1 LDKRFYLILTSGAL
15 VLFMSIGALLARTN
29 PKDNSYAYLTIFSN
43 VLHLVDQNYV
53 EDVDFNKVMDSA
65 LHGMVE
71 NLDPE
76 SFFIKGSEIDS
87 YKKEIEENK
96 SKAGVG
102 LTVSRRLGMVMVIAV
117 EKDSPAAQANIKP
130 GDLIRSVN
138 DQYVQPLPTY
148 RIYSLIKGLA
158 GTSVKI
164 SIFKSALEKPQD
176 FTLVRKAT
184 RKPYTESY
192 VAQENIGYIGIRHLL
207 PGIDAEVERK
217 LEQYDQQG
225 IKNLIL
231 DLRGCTEE
239 DQDLALK
246 VADLFIGATPLLE
259 ISGRDGLVQT
269 INGDAKILY
278 KDTLLVLADYTTSG
292 GAEII
297 AGSIQDSGT
306 GKILGVRTF
315 GKGGIQKLIPA
326 GQNYLVLTTE
336 KYLTPKGKSILSNG
350 VEPAIPYKE
359 DVKSIDRPESEDIM
373 LEKAIDYLRHP
384 GELKK
389 AA

>member
-1 LDKRFYLILTSGAL
+1 
-15 VLFMSIGALLARTN
+15 M
-29 PKDNSYAYLTIFSN
+29 
-43 VLHLVDQNYV
+43 
-53 EDVDFNKVMDSA
+53 
-65 LHGMVE
+65 
-71 NLDPE
+71 
-76 SFFIKGSEIDS
+76 
-87 YKKEIEENK
+87 
-96 SKAGVG
+96 
-102 LTVSRRLGMVMVIAV
+102 
-117 EKDSPAAQANIKP
+117 EKDSAAAQSNIKP

-148 RIYSLIKGLA
+148 KVYSLIKGPA

-164 SIFKSALEKPQD
+164 SIFKSALEKPED
-176 FTLVRKAT
+176 FTLVRRAT

-192 VAQENIGYIGIRHLL
+192 VAQENIGYIGIHHLL
-207 PGIDAEVERK
+207 SGVETEVERK
-217 LEQYDQQG
+217 LEQYNQQG

-246 VADLFIGATPLLE
+246 VSDLFIGATPMLE
-259 ISGRDGLVQT
+259 ISGRDGILQT
-269 INGDAKILY
+269 VNGDAKVLF
-278 KDTLLVLADYTTSG
+278 KGNLLVLADYTTSG

-297 AGSIQDSGT
+297 AGALQDSGV
-306 GKILGVRTF
+306 GKVLGIRTF

-326 GQNYLVLTTE
+326 GQNYLYLTTE
-336 KYLTPKGKSILSNG
+336 KYLTPKGKTILSNG
-350 VEPAIPYKE
+350 VEPAILFKE
-359 DVKSIDRPESEDIM
+359 DVKTIDLPESEDRM